1 MISKIKKIII
11 TTGDPAGIGLDLC
24 IKLAYKKFPANV
36 TVIGNLHAL
45 KNRAKFYKK
54 KLQLKKTYLLMKEME
69 I

>member
-54 KLQLKKTYLLMKEME
+54 KNYS
-69 I
+69 